1 MPMSSLDLQ
10 QRHSWYGQ
18 LLLLCLL
25 VLISFALPKGWGYT
39 SSLGYGLLPLL
50 LIQGLGRASVR
61 EAGGREASGTQA
73 SGGHQTAKRRW
84 TLVYRLLALAAILV
98 GTVWVFTPLDMQT
111 SGLPLLVV
119 WTVFIAWSAV
129 RLIRLLSLETR
140 ITAQVLMGA
149 SAGYLLLGITAGLL
163 FSALET
169 VQPGSFHNLVDA
181 EVSVLQNNQQSIPN
195 TASVFRMSFERL
207 NYFAF
212 VTLTSTG
219 YGDIIPHSPQAQ
231 ISAVAISVI
240 GVLYVAVVMGLLISR
255 LTVQSDQGK
264 VTDKS

>member
-25 VLISFALPKGWGYT
+25 VLISFALPTGWGYT
-39 SSLGYGLLPLL
+39 SSFGYGLLPLL
-50 LIQGLGRASVR
+50 LIQGLGR
-61 EAGGREASGTQA
+61 GSGTA
-73 SGGHQTAKRRW
+73 VSGGQAAKRRW
-84 TLVYRLLALAAILV
+84 TMVYRLLALAAILV
-98 GTVWVFTPLDMQT
+98 GTVWVLTPLEIQT

-119 WTVFIAWSAV
+119 WTIFIAWSAV

-140 ITAQVLMGA
+140 ITSQVLMGA
-149 SAGYLLLGITAGLL
+149 CAGYLLLGITAGLL

-169 VQPGSFHNLVDA
+169 VQPGSFHNLVEGEA
-181 EVSVLQNNQQSIPN
+181 SVLQNSQQHLTNSE
-195 TASVFRMSFERL
+195 SVFRMSFERL

-212 VTLTSTG
+212 VTITSTG

-231 ISAVAISVI
+231 ISTVAISVI
-240 GVLYVAVVMGLLISR
+240 GVFYVAVVMGLLISR
-255 LTVQSDQGK
+255 LTVQGDQDK
-264 VTDKS
+264 VSDKS

>member
-98 GTVWVFTPLDMQT
+98 GTVWVFTPLEMQT

-219 YGDIIPHSPQAQ
+219 YGDISPHSPQAQ
-231 ISAVAISVI
+231 ISSVAISVI
-240 GVLYVAVVMGLLISR
+240 GVFYVAVVMGLLISR
-255 LTVQSDQGK
+255 LTVQDDKDKVSDK
-264 VTDKS
+264 R

>member
-50 LIQGLGRASVR
+50 LIQGLGRAS
-61 EAGGREASGTQA
+61 GREASGGQ
-73 SGGHQTAKRRW
+73 SAKRRW
-84 TLVYRLLALAAILV
+84 SLAYRLLALAAILV
-98 GTVWVFTPLDMQT
+98 GTVWVFTPLEMQT

-119 WTVFIAWSAV
+119 WTIFIAWSAV

-181 EVSVLQNNQQSIPN
+181 DVSVIQDSQQHLTN

-240 GVLYVAVVMGLLISR
+240 GVFYVAVVMGLLISR
-255 LTVQSDQGK
+255 LTVQGDQDKVSDK
-264 VTDKS
+264 R

>member
-73 SGGHQTAKRRW
+73 SGGQTAKRRW

-98 GTVWVFTPLDMQT
+98 GTVWVFTPLEMQT

-231 ISAVAISVI
+231 ISSVAISVI
-240 GVLYVAVVMGLLISR
+240 GVFYVAVVMGLLISR
-255 LTVQSDQGK
+255 LTVQDDKDKVSDK
-264 VTDKS
+264 R

>member
-1 MPMSSLDLQ
+1 MGLCRFEAMPMSSLDLQ

-50 LIQGLGRASVR
+50 LIQG
-61 EAGGREASGTQA
+61 
-73 SGGHQTAKRRW
+73 
-84 TLVYRLLALAAILV
+84 
-98 GTVWVFTPLDMQT
+98 
-111 SGLPLLVV
+111 LVV

-181 EVSVLQNNQQSIPN
+181 DVSVLQDSQQHFAN
-195 TASVFRMSFERL
+195 TVSVFRMSFERL

-240 GVLYVAVVMGLLISR
+240 GVFYVAVVMGLLISR
-255 LTVQSDQGK
+255 LTVQGDQDK

>member
-50 LIQGLGRASVR
+50 LIQGLGRSSVR
-61 EAGGREASGTQA
+61 EAGGGEASGTKA
-73 SGGHQTAKRRW
+73 SGGQTAKRRW

-98 GTVWVFTPLDMQT
+98 GTVWVFTPLEMQT

-231 ISAVAISVI
+231 ISSVAISVI
-240 GVLYVAVVMGLLISR
+240 GVFYVAVVMGLLISR
-255 LTVQSDQGK
+255 LTVQDDKDKVSDK
-264 VTDKS
+264 R

>member
-1 MPMSSLDLQ
+1 MGLCRFEAMPMSSLDLQ

-50 LIQGLGRASVR
+50 LIQGLGR
-61 EAGGREASGTQA
+61 GSGTAA
-73 SGGHQTAKRRW
+73 SGGQAAKRRW
-84 TLVYRLLALAAILV
+84 TMAYRLLALAAILV
-98 GTVWVFTPLDMQT
+98 GTVWVFTPLEMQT

-119 WTVFIAWSAV
+119 WTVFIAWSSV

-181 EVSVLQNNQQSIPN
+181 DVSVLQDSQQHFAN
-195 TASVFRMSFERL
+195 TVSVFRMSFERL

-240 GVLYVAVVMGLLISR
+240 GVFYVAVVMGLLISR
-255 LTVQSDQGK
+255 LTVQGDQNK

>member
-50 LIQGLGRASVR
+50 LIQGLGR
-61 EAGGREASGTQA
+61 G
-73 SGGHQTAKRRW
+73 SGGQAVRRRW
-84 TLVYRLLALAAILV
+84 TMAYRLLALAAILV
-98 GTVWVFTPLDMQT
+98 GTVWVFTPLEMQT

-149 SAGYLLLGITAGLL
+149 SAGYLLIGITAGLL

-181 EVSVLQNNQQSIPN
+181 NASVLQGSQQHFEN
-195 TASVFRMSFERL
+195 TVSVFRMSFERL

>member
-1 MPMSSLDLQ
+1 ML
-10 QRHSWYGQ
+10 
-18 LLLLCLL
+18 
-25 VLISFALPKGWGYT
+25 LISFALPKGWGYT

-50 LIQGLGRASVR
+50 LIQGLGRVSGTA
-61 EAGGREASGTQA
+61 ASGSQA
-73 SGGHQTAKRRW
+73 AKRHW
-84 TLVYRLLALAAILV
+84 TMAYRLLALAAILV
-98 GTVWVFTPLDMQT
+98 GTVWVVTPLEMQT

-119 WTVFIAWSAV
+119 WTLFIAWSAV

-169 VQPGSFHNLVDA
+169 VQPGSFHNLVDGDA
-181 EVSVLQNNQQSIPN
+181 SVLQNSQQHLEN
-195 TASVFRMSFERL
+195 TVSVFRMSFERL

-212 VTLTSTG
+212 VTITSTG

-240 GVLYVAVVMGLLISR
+240 GVFYVAVVMGLLISR
-255 LTVQSDQGK
+255 LTVQGDQEKASDK
-264 VTDKS
+264 R

>member
-50 LIQGLGRASVR
+50 LIQGLGR
-61 EAGGREASGTQA
+61 GSGTAA
-73 SGGHQTAKRRW
+73 SGGQAAKRRW
-84 TLVYRLLALAAILV
+84 TMAYRLLALAAILV
-98 GTVWVFTPLDMQT
+98 GTVWVFTPLEMQT

-149 SAGYLLLGITAGLL
+149 CAGYLLLGITAGLL

-181 EVSVLQNNQQSIPN
+181 DASVLQNSQQHLAN

-212 VTLTSTG
+212 VTITSTG

-231 ISAVAISVI
+231 ISTVAISVI
-240 GVLYVAVVMGLLISR
+240 GVFYVAVVMGLLISR
-255 LTVQSDQGK
+255 LTVQDDQEKVSDK
-264 VTDKS
+264 RW

>member
-1 MPMSSLDLQ
+1 MSNLDLQ

-50 LIQGLGRASVR
+50 LIRGLGRAS
-61 EAGGREASGTQA
+61 GTAA
-73 SGGHQTAKRRW
+73 SGGQAAKRRW
-84 TLVYRLLALAAILV
+84 TMAYRLLALAAILV
-98 GTVWVFTPLDMQT
+98 GTVWVFTPLEMQT

-119 WTVFIAWSAV
+119 WTVFIAWSSV

-169 VQPGSFHNLVDA
+169 VQPGSFHNLVDGDA
-181 EVSVLQNNQQSIPN
+181 SILQNSQQPMAN
-195 TASVFRMSFERL
+195 TISVFRMNFERL

-240 GVLYVAVVMGLLISR
+240 GVFYVAVVMGLLISR
-255 LTVQSDQGK
+255 LTVQGDQEKASDQR
-264 VTDKS
+264 

>member
-1 MPMSSLDLQ
+1 MSVSSFDLQ

-25 VLISFALPKGWGYT
+25 VLISFALPQGWGYT

-50 LIQGLGRASVR
+50 LIQGLGR
-61 EAGGREASGTQA
+61 
-73 SGGHQTAKRRW
+73 SGGQVGGSGQGAKRRW
-84 TLVYRLLALAAILV
+84 TLAYKLLGWAAMVANIL
-98 GTVWVFTPLDMQT
+98 WVFTPLKIQS

-119 WTVFIAWSAV
+119 WTAFIAWSAV

-140 ITAQVLMGA
+140 VNAQVLMGA

-169 VQPGSFHNLVDA
+169 VQPGSFHNLV
-181 EVSVLQNNQQSIPN
+181 EGNTSVLESSQPQLTN
-195 TASVFRMSFERL
+195 TASVWRLSFVKL

-219 YGDIIPHSPQAQ
+219 FGDILPHSPQAQ
-231 ISAVAISVI
+231 ISTVAIAVI
-240 GVLYVAVVMGLLISR
+240 GVFYVAVVMGLLISR
-255 LTVQSDQGK
+255 LTLQDDQEKTG
-264 VTDKS
+264 DKP

>member
-1 MPMSSLDLQ
+1 MTSLDLQ

-50 LIQGLGRASVR
+50 LIQGLGRGSGTA
-61 EAGGREASGTQA
+61 ASGSQA
-73 SGGHQTAKRRW
+73 AKRRW
-84 TLVYRLLALAAILV
+84 TIAYKLLAMAAILV
-98 GTVWVFTPLDMQT
+98 GTVWVFTPLEMQT

-169 VQPGSFHNLVDA
+169 LQPGSFHNLVDA
-181 EVSVLQNNQQSIPN
+181 DVSVLQDSQQHFAS
-195 TASVFRMSFERL
+195 TVSVFRMSFERL

-240 GVLYVAVVMGLLISR
+240 GVFYVAVVMGLLISR
-255 LTVQSDQGK
+255 LTVQGDQDK
-264 VTDKS
+264 VTDKR